1 MIIRKLITFFAVLM
15 LLASTATAQTVYTG
29 TISETVTLTD
39 GANITLNNATITSG
53 IVCEGSATI
62 TLVGTNS
69 VTGIDYQS
77 AGIQI
82 GGSGTTL
89 TIKGDGS
96 LTANGGAQSAG
107 IGLSRAWN
115 PAGNVIGGDIVIE
128 GGNITAN
135 GGSQWGAGIGT
146 GVIYGNGSAKTA
158 RIGNIIIKGGTL
170 KATGG
175 SDSDGIGTG
184 YTYYGC
190 TNAIGTVTIYD
201 GIDMVDASSIKDFGS
216 VVYMH
221 GETDVTDSKTD
232 YFTIPEDGD
241 RRFIMQKDDTDY
253 NVTIDA
259 DITGGTVTADKTTAK
274 TGEFVALTVTPASGY
289 GLQSLTVKNASDND
303 VSLSN
308 RKFIMPKGDVTVSA
322 TFIQTTAAFNETTGV
337 LTLNG
342 NVVADEVKAYGAVID
357 DIGGI
362 DEYSPV
368 TSVVCEPGTVLPADC
383 SDLFSKFYNTS
394 DNLTIDLSNADVSGV
409 TNMSKMFGRDCLTTI
424 YVNSAWSMEN
434 VTSSNQ
440 MFYNCMQLIGGNGT
454 MWMDIE
460 YFNGY
465 ETAMSSTYAII
476 DGKDGKEGY
485 LTHKKGT
492 PVITTAPSAKTNLVY
507 NGENQ
512 ELITAGTTNFG
523 DLLSYSLDGVNYSA
537 DIPTAT
543 DAGTYTIY
551 YKVENSDNWNEVD
564 AKNITVSITKAT
576 PTFTAP
582 EKQTINCQQTLAN
595 VTLSDGYRLVNAEQT
610 LAIGDNTVALIYNPD
625 ENNYENATGNM
636 TVVVEHKSVVTD
648 EAIAATCTEDGK
660 TEGSHCEA
668 CHTVIVA
675 QEVEEATG
683 HLFTNYVYNNDA
695 TKLADGTETAVC
707 DHGCG
712 TTDTRTAVGT
722 MLPGTVT
729 AVNEVDAE
737 KQHAKKY
744 IENGILIIEVDGV
757 KYDVAGRI
765 VK

>member
-1 MIIRKLITFFAVLM
+1 M

-232 YFTIPEDGD
+232 YFTITEDGD